1 MTTFSKKYFNN
12 TTQAWEPLYSTEGMS
27 AYKIA
32 KLEGYEGTE
41 EEYNQA
47 LYMIGTLLGTI
58 DEVPTEGSSNLV
70 LSGGV
75 FESIKVVNELV
86 KTLPTIEDVN
96 DLIKGSIVDN
106 LTSEDATKSLSANQG
121 KILKSLID
129 AIKEFSIV
137 VLQDDEELP
146 EIGESHTIYLKK
158 KTDAQNDV
166 YSEYLYIDNKWEI
179 VGTTDVDLSNYYTKD
194 QVYNKEEVDN
204 IKNTIESNIPNV
216 EVSIGGQGNVIT
228 SLNVDLENA
237 HKIIGNKE
245 LEVYSKQEIDN
256 KFSDPLLGNVI
267 ASTNFTT
274 EGRVIV
280 SAGNDKSVK
289 DSGVLLENLA
299 LKSYVDEKEITW
311 DKITNPPSTYT
322 PSEHT
327 HVVSDIT
334 DFPEI
339 PSLDGY
345 ATEEWVNSQGF
356 KTTDTNT
363 WRPIKSGSTTLNDS
377 TTPLTINAGDGID
390 LAFEDGTLT
399 ITNTS
404 SGSGSGYV
412 LPTASSSTKGGIKLG
427 YVENSE
433 NIPLKV
439 SNETAF
445 VTITPNSINAALGY
459 TPANTEDIPSIPS
472 TLPNP
477 QILNITTNGSKNS
490 YDGSA
495 EVNINLDNI
504 YSIKTGNTSTPGAPG
519 ICIKTES
526 TTYNISSVSV
536 TEDNPNSVLIV
547 PADSVVNIT
556 DSKCK
561 KIDGIETITGT
572 SDQYKCYAFMYI
584 SSSLVLVNCALYK

>member
-96 DLIKGSIVDN
+96 DLVKGSIVDS

-121 KILKSLID
+121 KVLKSLID
-129 AIKEFSIV
+129 AIKEFSII
-137 VLQDDEELP
+137 VLQDGEELP
-146 EIGESHTIYLKK
+146 EVGESHTIYLKR
-158 KTDAQNDV
+158 KTNAQNDI
-166 YSEYLYIDNKWEI
+166 YSEYLYINNKWEI

-194 QVYNKEEVDN
+194 QVYSKEEV
-204 IKNTIESNIPNV
+204 
-216 EVSIGGQGNVIT
+216 
-228 SLNVDLENA
+228 
-237 HKIIGNKE
+237 
-245 LEVYSKQEIDN
+245 DN

-274 EGRVIV
+274 ENRVIV

-299 LKSYVDEKEITW
+299 LKSYVDEKDITW

-412 LPTASSSTKGGIKLG
+412 LPTASSSTKGGVKLG

-459 TPANTEDIPSIPS
+459 TPANTEDIPSMPS

-477 QILNITTNGSKNS
+477 QVLNITTNGSKNS

>member
-137 VLQDDEELP
+137 VLQNGEELP

-194 QVYNKEEVDN
+194 QVYSKE
-204 IKNTIESNIPNV
+204 
-216 EVSIGGQGNVIT
+216 
-228 SLNVDLENA
+228 
-237 HKIIGNKE
+237 
-245 LEVYSKQEIDN
+245 EIDN

-412 LPTASSSTKGGIKLG
+412 LPTASSSTKGSVKLG
-427 YVENSE
+427 YIENSE

-445 VTITPNSINAALGY
+445 VTITSNSIDAALGY

-477 QILNITTNGSKNS
+477 KVLNITTNGSKNS

>member
-1 MTTFSKKYFNN
+1 MSVKYFNRETN
-12 TTQAWEPLYSTEGMS
+12 KWQIFPGTVGAPGLS
-27 AYKIA
+27 AYQIA
-32 KLEGYEGTE
+32 VKLGFQGTEEEWINSLKGKSAYEIAIEEGFQGTE
-41 EEYNQA
+41 EEYN
-47 LYMIGTLLGTI
+47 LILGI
-58 DEVPTEGSSNLV
+58 IPDVVNKVNNPDVIPTNDSNNLIT
-70 LSGGV
+70 SGGV
-75 FESIKVVNELV
+75 KDALD
-86 KTLPTIEDVN
+86 TLKNNIDIEITN
-96 DLIKGSIVDN
+96 NIVDN
-106 LTSEDATKSLSANQG
+106 LISNETNKSLSANQG

-129 AIKEFSIV
+129 AIKEFSII
-137 VLQDDEELP
+137 VLQDGEELP
-146 EIGESHTIYLKK
+146 EVGESHTIYLKR
-158 KTDAQNDV
+158 KTNAQNDI
-166 YSEYLYIDNKWEI
+166 YSEYLYINNKWEI

-194 QVYNKEEVDN
+194 QVYSKEEV
-204 IKNTIESNIPNV
+204 
-216 EVSIGGQGNVIT
+216 
-228 SLNVDLENA
+228 
-237 HKIIGNKE
+237 
-245 LEVYSKQEIDN
+245 DN

-274 EGRVIV
+274 EDRVIV

-311 DKITNPPSTYT
+311 DKITNPPTTYI

-327 HVVSDIT
+327 HVISDIT

-412 LPTASSSTKGGIKLG
+412 LPTASSSTKGGVKLG
-427 YVENSE
+427 YIENSE

-445 VTITPNSINAALGY
+445 VTITSNSIDAALGY

-477 QILNITTNGSKNS
+477 KVLNITTNGSKNS
-490 YDGSA
+490 YDGSS

-526 TTYNISSVSV
+526 TTYNVSSVSV

-584 SSSLVLVNCALYK
+584 SPTLILVNCALYK

>member
-75 FESIKVVNELV
+75 FESIKIVNELV

-106 LTSEDATKSLSANQG
+106 LTSEDTNKSLSANQG

-129 AIKEFSIV
+129 AIKEFSII
-137 VLQDDEELP
+137 VLQDGEELP

-194 QVYNKEEVDN
+194 QVYSKEEV
-204 IKNTIESNIPNV
+204 
-216 EVSIGGQGNVIT
+216 
-228 SLNVDLENA
+228 
-237 HKIIGNKE
+237 
-245 LEVYSKQEIDN
+245 DN

-274 EGRVIV
+274 ENRVIV

-327 HVVSDIT
+327 HIVSDIT

-390 LAFEDGTLT
+390 LVFEDGTLT

-412 LPTASSSTKGGIKLG
+412 LPTASSSTKGGVKLG

-445 VTITPNSINAALGY
+445 VTITPNSINTALGY

-477 QILNITTNGSKNS
+477 KVLNITTNGSKNS
-490 YDGSA
+490 YDGST

-572 SDQYKCYAFMYI
+572 NDQYKCYAFMYI
-584 SSSLVLVNCALYK
+584 SPSLVLVNCALYK